1 MAEPNDTKTLEAKCY
16 CGSVHFTI
24 DVPVS
29 KLPLLTHLCH
39 CSLCRYGSGAP
50 CIFHAPLP
58 KGLDLDFVEPS
69 SKRNM
74 TSYGISGNEKAW
86 NFCSTC
92 GCHIASRGPPGS
104 VSWTVAS
111 SIFINAGD
119 YFDIR
124 KHIFSKS
131 TKDGGM
137 AEALTH
143 IDGKEFIDWNP
154 PDDSPEAKIVEN
166 EAEVGEDAKER
177 LRVECECKGVS
188 FTIPRPSQAVQ
199 EDKYYSQ
206 FVSHRDNKKWYATFD
221 ACDDCRIVNGT
232 SVVGWT
238 FVPLS
243 VCEPRI
249 EDDLLIGT
257 AKTYKSSDNVVRSF
271 CGTCGATVFYSHVDR
286 RPSEDHHVVDLATG
300 IIRAP
305 EGVMAENWLTWRA
318 RLAWAD
324 SGKKFDSKFTEALQE
339 GMKKW
344 VLKREGE
351 IEDYNI
357 G

>member
-1 MAEPNDTKTLEAKCY
+1 MAESKDTKTLEAKCY
-16 CGSVHFTI
+16 CGSVHYTI

-58 KGLDLDFVEPS
+58 AGVKPQFVEPS
-69 SKRNM
+69 SRDNM
-74 TSYGISGNEKAW
+74 TSYAIGEKVGTW

-92 GCHIASRGPPGS
+92 GCHIASTGPPENEF
-104 VSWTVAS
+104 WTVAS
-111 SIFINAGD
+111 STFVNASE

-131 TKDGGM
+131 TKDKGI

-143 IDGKEFIDWNP
+143 TAGREFIDWNP
-154 PDDSPEAKIVEN
+154 SDDSPKAKIVESHV
-166 EAEVGEDAKER
+166 ELGSGGEER

-188 FTIPRPSQAVQ
+188 FTIPRPSQEVK
-199 EDKYYSQ
+199 EDKFYSQ
-206 FVSHRDNKKWYATFD
+206 FVSHRDDRKWLATFD
-221 ACDDCRIVNGT
+221 ACDDCRLHNGT
-232 SVVGWT
+232 NVVGWT
-238 FVPLS
+238 FIPLS
-243 VCEPRI
+243 ICEPRI
-249 EDDLLIGT
+249 DDDLLIGT
-257 AKTYKSSDNVVRSF
+257 SKTFKSSNDVVRSF
-271 CGTCGATVFYSHVDR
+271 CGTCGATVFFSHADR
-286 RPSEDHHVVDLATG
+286 KPSENHHVVDLATG

-324 SGKKFDSKFTEALQE
+324 SGKRFDSDFTEALQE
-339 GMKKW
+339 GMNKW
-344 VLKREGE
+344 VLKREGV
-351 IEDYNI
+351 IEDYTI